1 MVWGKI
7 EVKKS
12 LESCYKIQRKFYI
25 SEQLNKET
33 EIKKYIWHKKKPLA
47 YTFHYWGAF
56 FRGGLCL
63 GGFCPRPK
71 VPLVIQFLILD
82 IYFKFVAGKCLIP
95 YQTSFVFTG
104 FGEFGLYAHN
114 HFDI

>member
-1 MVWGKI
+1 MTQTKPI
-7 EVKKS
+7 S
-12 LESCYKIQRKFYI
+12 LYFSLLGSFL
-25 SEQLNKET
+25 S
-33 EIKKYIWHKKKPLA
+33 
-47 YTFHYWGAF
+47 
-56 FRGGLCL
+56 

-104 FGEFGLYAHN
+104 LGEFGLYAHN

>member
-1 MVWGKI
+1 MLIHKQQYNKSKNIQIWF

-33 EIKKYIWHKKKPLA
+33 EIKKYIRHKKKPLT

-56 FRGGLCL
+56 CWGAFVLD
-63 GGFCPRPK
+63 PK
-71 VPLVIQFLILD
+71 YPQ
-82 IYFKFVAGKCLIP
+82 
-95 YQTSFVFTG
+95 SFNF
-104 FGEFGLYAHN
+104 
-114 HFDI
+114 